1 MATKDEILEWFK
13 NTNEN
18 AQKLIDLKWQIVQT
32 GNYTIFQND
41 KIPFSMFIGFNDDN
55 IMNILIRTGIETATI
70 DNEERLTIYRVL
82 LILNK
87 RVEIVKFML
96 DGINEEVI
104 AGADMEIHSITR
116 DDLNSVLNAILTSFY
131 MMVQA
136 LHLEDQFNQ
145 QIIERTFLMIK
156 NMAQEGKSREDIKNY
171 LVKTIGLRDEE
182 AERLISEVLD
192 SGNAPATMYQ

>member
-32 GNYTIFQND
+32 GNYTILQND

>member
-1 MATKDEILEWFK
+1 MATRKEILEWFK
-13 NTNEN
+13 NTDEN
-18 AQKLIDLKWQIVQT
+18 AQKLINLKWKIAQT
-32 GNYTIFQND
+32 GNYTILQND

-87 RVEIVKFML
+87 RIEIVKFML
-96 DGINEEVI
+96 DGINEKVI
-104 AGADMEIHSITR
+104 AGADMEIHSLTR
-116 DDLNSVLNAILTSFY
+116 DDLNSVLNTILTSFY

-145 QIIERTFLMIK
+145 QIVERTFLMIK
-156 NMAQEGKSREDIKNY
+156 NMAQEGKSREDIKKY
-171 LVKTIGLRDEE
+171 LTKTIGLRDED
-182 AERLISEVLD
+182 AEKLISEVLD
-192 SGNAPATMYQ
+192 SNNAPTTMYQ

>member
-32 GNYTIFQND
+32 GNYTILQND

-182 AERLISEVLD
+182 AEKLISEVLD